1 MAATLTTQLIAHT
14 SNFRTSLHRGRSG
27 NGASPSRREPQRI
40 KTGLGRSESH
50 LLSTSHSGACD
61 QLIGTPSA
69 LGVDLEL
76 GHASRTPISVH
87 TNPRNIGD
95 GSRSAKAR
103 TWFCSRRTGCRRSTR
118 LTSFSRN
125 SMSMTSDLRTDPAA
139 KSLGLRL
146 SAPRAFRF
154 PNRPILEDDSHAP
167 STIPEPFDRWPSH
180 FWAHAGQTNNDLHG
194 VKLSKF
200 NALCRS
206 HRSDWGRVLS
216 C

>member
-27 NGASPSRREPQRI
+27 NGASPSRREPQRV
-40 KTGLGRSESH
+40 KTGPGRSESH

-69 LGVDLEL
+69 PGVDLEL

-87 TNPRNIGD
+87 TNPGNIGD

-146 SAPRAFRF
+146 SAPSASGSRIVRSLRTIRMRLLLFR
-154 PNRPILEDDSHAP
+154 NRLTDGPRS
-167 STIPEPFDRWPSH
+167 
-180 FWAHAGQTNNDLHG
+180 WAHAGQTNNDLHG
-194 VKLSKF
+194 
-200 NALCRS
+200 
-206 HRSDWGRVLS
+206 
-216 C
+216 